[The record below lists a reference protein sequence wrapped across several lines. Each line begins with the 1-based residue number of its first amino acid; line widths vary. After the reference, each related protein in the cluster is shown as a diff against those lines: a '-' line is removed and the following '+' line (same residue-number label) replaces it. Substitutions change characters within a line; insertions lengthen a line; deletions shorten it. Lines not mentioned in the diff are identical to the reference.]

1 MITLLEERLPDVSAE
16 ERAANEFAR
25 LIRKLRW
32 MGMESGERQDATMQY
47 RLPSR
52 RNFAR
57 VAPYWFVGSVEGPFL
72 RLPVER
78 RP

>member
-1 MITLLEERLPDVSAE
+1 MTTLLEERLPDVSAE
-16 ERAANEFAR
+16 ERGRFAR

-52 RNFAR
+52 RNFCAR
-57 VAPYWFVGSVEGPFL
+57 RSLLVCGKCGGALSKTPS
-72 RLPVER
+72 
-78 RP
+78 